1 MLVTLY
7 HIYYDITMQRMVRH
21 RRDADMALPAKSVA
35 VLIKE
40 ISSRAGVCTSFSG
53 LRGGG
58 LLVAAQRCSEDVAF
72 SLPFSVIL
80 FGTRTV

>member
-7 HIYYDITMQRMVRH
+7 HIYYDITMQRMVRP

-40 ISSRAGVCTSFSG
+40 ISSR
-53 LRGGG
+53 
-58 LLVAAQRCSEDVAF
+58 EAF
-72 SLPFSVIL
+72 ARALAV
-80 FGTRTV
+80 

>member
-40 ISSRAGVCTSFSG
+40 ISSR
-53 LRGGG
+53 
-58 LLVAAQRCSEDVAF
+58 EAF
-72 SLPFSVIL
+72 ARALAV
-80 FGTRTV
+80 